1 MSNAQQATIAAAVSV
16 AFNACLIEVNKKV
29 DNKYSK
35 VGDVTIHVPTLACF
49 NIQAEQ
55 AKDKEGTLLVDD
67 GLPVYTT
74 DEANW
79 LQGAILAQ
87 VKAQARNKLVSGSA
101 ELKPGAKIATNF
113 AELTAEGDRAG
124 NGAALQAIR
133 ELKTLFA
140 KWVAGLG
147 KSAAAQ
153 ALLNGLFGNKQA
165 LAVQAVDNKNKMAQY
180 VADFAESLAPEA
192 LESGQ
197 KYLQSLLDV
206 CSTSAD
212 ASDF

>member
-1 MSNAQQATIAAAVSV
+1 MSNVQQTSIAAAVSV
-16 AFNACLIEVNKKV
+16 AFTACLIEVNKKV
-29 DNKYSK
+29 DNKYVK
-35 VGDVTIHVPTLACF
+35 VGDVTIHVPTLASF
-49 NIQAEQ
+49 GITAEQ
-55 AKDKEGTLLVDD
+55 AKDKEGALLIDD
-67 GLPVYTT
+67 GLPVYIT

-101 ELKPGAKIATNF
+101 DLKPGAKIATNF

>member
-1 MSNAQQATIAAAVSV
+1 MTQVQSAVAAAVAL
-16 AFNACLIEVNKKV
+16 AFTACTIEVNQKGA
-29 DNKYSK
+29 DGKYAK
-35 VGDVTIHVPTLACF
+35 VGDVTIHVPTLDCF
-49 NIQAEQ
+49 GIAAEQ
-55 AKDKEGTLLVDD
+55 AKDKEGALLVDD

-87 VKAQARNKLVSGSA
+87 VKAQARNKLVSKTA

-133 ELKTLFA
+133 ELKTAFA

-153 ALLNGLFGNKQA
+153 SLLNGLFGNKQA
-165 LAVQAVDNKNKMAQY
+165 LVVQAADNKSKMAQY
-180 VADFAESLAPEA
+180 VADFAETLTPEA
-192 LESGQ
+192 LEAGQ

-206 CSTSAD
+206 CATAVSAD
-212 ASDF
+212 DF

>member
-1 MSNAQQATIAAAVSV
+1 MTTTQNQVAAAVAI
-16 AFNACLIEVNKKV
+16 AFASCIIEVNKKV
-29 DNKYSK
+29 DKKYEK
-35 VGDVTIHVPTLACF
+35 LGDVTIFVPTLDCF
-49 NIQAEQ
+49 GLVAEQ
-55 AKDKEGTLLVDD
+55 AKDKDNNPMVDE

-87 VKAQARNKLVSGSA
+87 VKAQARNKLVSGTA

-133 ELKTLFA
+133 DLKTAFA
-140 KWVAGLG
+140 KWVSGLG

-165 LAVQAVDNKNKMAQY
+165 LAVQAVDNKQKMAQY
-180 VADFAESLAPEA
+180 VADFAETLTPEA
-192 LESGQ
+192 LEAGQ

-206 CSTSAD
+206 CASTVSAD
-212 ASDF
+212 DF

>member
-1 MSNAQQATIAAAVSV
+1 MSNAQSTISAAVAAAFAS
-16 AFNACLIEVNKKV
+16 CLIEVNKKV
-29 DNKYSK
+29 DGKYSK
-35 VGDVTIHVPTLACF
+35 VGDVTIFVPTLESFGFA
-49 NIQAEQ
+49 AEQ
-55 AKDKEGTLLVDD
+55 AKDKDGALLVDE

-87 VKAQARNKLVSGSA
+87 VKAQARNKLVSGTA

-133 ELKTLFA
+133 ELKTAFA

-153 ALLNGLFGNKQA
+153 SLLNGLFGNKQA
-165 LAVQAVDNKNKMAQY
+165 LAVQAADNKAKMAQY
-180 VADFAESLAPEA
+180 VADFAETLTPEA
-192 LESGQ
+192 LEVGQ

-206 CSTSAD
+206 CSSNVSAD
-212 ASDF
+212 DF

>member
-1 MSNAQQATIAAAVSV
+1 MTQTNTVSAAVAL
-16 AFNACLIEVNKKV
+16 AFASCIIEVNKKV

-35 VGDVTIHVPTLACF
+35 VGEVTIFVPTLENF
-49 NIQAEQ
+49 GIEAEQ
-55 AKDKEGTLLVDD
+55 AKDKDGNLLVDE
-67 GLPVYTT
+67 GLPVYTK

-133 ELKTLFA
+133 DLKQAFA
-140 KWVAGLG
+140 KWVAGLN

-165 LAVQAVDNKNKMAQY
+165 LAVQAADNKAKMAQY
-180 VADFAESLAPEA
+180 VADFAESLTPEA
-192 LESGQ
+192 LEAGQ

-206 CSTSAD
+206 CAANVSAD
-212 ASDF
+212 DF

>member
-1 MSNAQQATIAAAVSV
+1 MSQTQTQASSAIVFAL
-16 AFNACLIEVNKKV
+16 CLIEVNKKV

-35 VGDVTIHVPTLACF
+35 VGEVTIHVPTLDCF
-49 NIQAEQ
+49 GIQAEQ
-55 AKDKEGTLLVDD
+55 AKDKDGNLLVDE

-87 VKAQARNKLVSGSA
+87 VKAQARNKLVSGTA

-133 ELKTLFA
+133 ELKTAFA

-165 LAVQAVDNKNKMAQY
+165 LAVQAAENKGKMAQY
-180 VADFAESLAPEA
+180 VTEFAETLSPEA
-192 LESGQ
+192 LEAGQ

-206 CSTSAD
+206 CSSTVD

>member
-1 MSNAQQATIAAAVSV
+1 MTQSTVSAVVAALFA
-16 AFNACLIEVNKKV
+16 ACLIEVNKKV
-29 DNKYSK
+29 DGKYAK
-35 VGDVTIHVPTLACF
+35 VGDVTIHVPTLDCF
-49 NIQAEQ
+49 GITAEQ
-55 AKDKEGTLLVDD
+55 AKDKDGAPLVDD

-87 VKAQARNKLVSGSA
+87 VKAQARNKLVSGTA

-165 LAVQAVDNKNKMAQY
+165 LAVQAADNKAKMMQY
-180 VADFAESLAPEA
+180 VQDFAESLEEA
-192 LESGQ
+192 QLEAGQ

-206 CSTSAD
+206 CVSSVSAD
-212 ASDF
+212 DF

>member
-1 MSNAQQATIAAAVSV
+1 MSNAQQVTIAAATSI
-16 AFNACLIEVNKKV
+16 AFAACLIEVNKKV

-67 GLPVYTT
+67 GLPVYTA

-147 KSAAAQ
+147 KSTAAQ

-192 LESGQ
+192 LEAGQ

>member
-1 MSNAQQATIAAAVSV
+1 MSNAQSATLSAASIAFA
-16 AFNACLIEVNKKV
+16 ACLIEVNKKV

-55 AKDKEGTLLVDD
+55 AKDKEGALLVDD

-140 KWVAGLG
+140 K
-147 KSAAAQ
+147 
-153 ALLNGLFGNKQA
+153 
-165 LAVQAVDNKNKMAQY
+165 
-180 VADFAESLAPEA
+180 
-192 LESGQ
+192 
-197 KYLQSLLDV
+197 
-206 CSTSAD
+206 
-212 ASDF
+212 

>member
-1 MSNAQQATIAAAVSV
+1 MSNAQSATLSAASIAFA
-16 AFNACLIEVNKKV
+16 ACLIEVNKKV

-55 AKDKEGTLLVDD
+55 AKDKEGALLVDD